1 MEHLICALH
10 THCACQIIADDLR
23 SAHNIDNIHCRALLS
38 NALLLLWIVLLSV
51 VLTVVADRF
60 FCPAL
65 EVLSDYFQLPA
76 NVAGATLLSFGNGA
90 PDVFTQLAAVATVRT
105 RPFRTSSRALE
116 ADAFARSLFEPS
128 IERFCT
134 QFAAECV
141 CLRIRKTIQSKR
153 TRQPLHLTCADY
165 QQE

>member
-1 MEHLICALH
+1 M
-10 THCACQIIADDLR
+10 
-23 SAHNIDNIHCRALLS
+23 
-38 NALLLLWIVLLSV
+38 LLSV

-105 RPFRTSSRALE
+105 RPVRSSSRALE
-116 ADAFARSLFEPS
+116 AGAFARSFPNQALNAFVPNLQPSASASAHAKLFNRS
-128 IERFCT
+128 ERANLFT
-134 QFAAECV
+134 SPAQIIS
-141 CLRIRKTIQSKR
+141 RS
-153 TRQPLHLTCADY
+153 D
-165 QQE
+165 